1 MFGGEGTGMGSFFV
15 CRERM
20 VWGSPSCCY
29 VASSSFQS
37 PFFIYFY
44 KLPYHHIFFIFFFF
58 SNSRLIIILLSIT
71 GDFEFEPALAY
82 YNVPP
87 K

>member
-20 VWGSPSCCY
+20 VWGSPSCY

-37 PFFIYFY
+37 PFLF
-44 KLPYHHIFFIFFFF
+44 L
-58 SNSRLIIILLSIT
+58 
-71 GDFEFEPALAY
+71 E
-82 YNVPP
+82 
-87 K
+87 